1 MTLNGSNR
9 TIQQEEISVP
19 VKVTSEGLGTE
30 GIETASVWYRDGILY
45 VDTPSSEQIAVYS
58 MDGQLLYRVQKTE
71 GKAEFDLNSLPGG
84 VLVVRGESGREQ
96 KIVK

>member
-1 MTLNGSNR
+1 
-9 TIQQEEISVP
+9 
-19 VKVTSEGLGTE
+19 
-30 GIETASVWYRDGILY
+30 
-45 VDTPSSEQIAVYS
+45 

-84 VLVVRGESGREQ
+84 VLVVRGESGWTE